1 MEEELKCPVCQALFR
16 DPVIL
21 PCSHSLCQD
30 CASTCA
36 ATPSPDCETPPPLL
50 PPQHNPPPPQHHQ
63 QQQQHHQ
70 QQLQHQ
76 HQQQLQQQQL
86 QQQQQQQQQQRRAS
100 CPDYEAAG
108 LDADQL
114 SLYSEADSGY
124 YGSFLGNPTGGSP
137 GPLRSTPLSR
147 RHTLLLLPAL
157 ACPRCSR
164 VAHLDERGVQGLPRN
179 RVLAAVVRRFR
190 LRERQEKEENGE
202 DDDDDVVV
210 EDVDEEV
217 ANVIA
222 GGAAAAGGDGS
233 PAVCEL
239 CDGDSPQAASVLC
252 EQCQVAY
259 CDACRK
265 RCHPARGPLA
275 RHRLLPAE
283 GRSRDAAAEKSA
295 AWKQRAHDGDGDET
309 QEEEGAAAQ
318 EVPPCSGLVA
328 SRRESLAGRLSPAVW
343 QQQQQQRQRRQ
354 RRRRLH
360 EGLPDRPQSVDLAAL
375 RSGSPGGGGGSG
387 TVGRG
392 GRGGGIVSATVS
404 ACDEHELE
412 HHSMFCVTCARP
424 VCYQC
429 LEEGSHSRH
438 TVRALG
444 AMWLQ
449 HKSQLSL
456 ALAGLADRATQAH
469 AFVQGL
475 KDALQSVQENSVEL
489 EACLVAQVDALMDA
503 LQHRKTQLLA
513 RVAQERDHQ
522 LQAVHDEVVRYDAR
536 LHKTVGLLEFCREV
550 MHEADP
556 SGFLQ
561 ISEGLIVRVASSGD
575 EWARVCEQPRPP
587 AELGLDLDME
597 PLHAAIHQ
605 LDFVQMKAPP
615 APALELSSECCTEGN
630 AATLCWAPAP
640 RTPVRVDG
648 FILELDDGSGGAF
661 REVYEGTEVMC
672 TLDGLHFSS
681 TYRARVKAYNHAG
694 VGPYSKTVLLQ
705 TSPVAWF
712 AWDPTAAHEDVAVSS
727 EGRVATC
734 RSCEDRVV
742 IGTAGFSRGVH
753 YWEVRLDRYEG
764 RPDPAFGVARR
775 AVRMDAMLGRDP
787 HGWAM
792 YVDSNRSWILHNN
805 THTRRTEG
813 GIGKGSHVGLLLDLE
828 GRTLSFF
835 LEREQVGSLSLGS
848 AEGPFYPALSLN
860 RGVQVTL
867 FSGLDIPELGCG
879 SKVTQA

>member
-30 CASTCA
+30 CASTCT
-36 ATPSPDCETPPPLL
+36 ATPSPDCETPSSPLL
-50 PPQHNPPPPQHHQ
+50 PPQHNPPPQHQHHHQ
-63 QQQQHHQ
+63 QQQHH
-70 QQLQHQ
+70 H
-76 HQQQLQQQQL
+76 QQLQQQQL
-86 QQQQQQQQQQRRAS
+86 QQQQQQRRAS

-124 YGSFLGNPTGGSP
+124 YGSFLGNPSGGSP

-147 RHTLLLLPAL
+147 HTLLLLLPAL

-164 VAHLDERGVQGLPRN
+164 VAHLDERGAQGLPRN

-190 LRERQEKEENGE
+190 LRERQEKEEDDE
-202 DDDDDVVV
+202 DDV

-217 ANVIA
+217 ANAGGVKVIA
-222 GGAAAAGGDGS
+222 GGGAAAAAAAGDGGS
-233 PAVCEL
+233 PTVCEL
-239 CDGDSPQAASVLC
+239 CDGDRPEAASVLC

-259 CDACRK
+259 CNACRE

-275 RHRLLPAE
+275 RHRLLPAA
-283 GRSRDAAAEKSA
+283 GRSRDAAADESA

-309 QEEEGAAAQ
+309 QQEEGAAAQ

-328 SRRESLAGRLSPAVW
+328 SRRKSLTGRLSPAVW
-343 QQQQQQRQRRQ
+343 QQQQQQRRQ
-354 RRRRLH
+354 RRRRRPPH
-360 EGLPDRPQSVDLAAL
+360 EGLPDRPESVDPA
-375 RSGSPGGGGGSG
+375 G
-387 TVGRG
+387 G
-392 GRGGGIVSATVS
+392 GRGGGRGGGGTVSATVS

-522 LQAVHDEVVRYDAR
+522 LQAVHEEVVRYDAR

-615 APALELSSECCTEGN
+615 APVLELSSECRTEGS

-694 VGPYSKTVLLQ
+694 AGPYSKTVLLQ

-712 AWDPTAAHEDVAVSS
+712 AWDPTAVHEDVAVSS

-742 IGTAGFSRGVH
+742 LGTAGFSRGVH

-879 SKVTQA
+879 SKVAQA

>member
-50 PPQHNPPPPQHHQ
+50 PPQHNPPPQHHQ

-86 QQQQQQQQQQRRAS
+86 QQQQQQQQRRAS

-233 PAVCEL
+233 PVVCEL

-295 AWKQRAHDGDGDET
+295 A
-309 QEEEGAAAQ
+309 
-318 EVPPCSGLVA
+318 
-328 SRRESLAGRLSPAVW
+328 
-343 QQQQQQRQRRQ
+343 
-354 RRRRLH
+354 
-360 EGLPDRPQSVDLAAL
+360 
-375 RSGSPGGGGGSG
+375 PGGGGGSG

-615 APALELSSECCTEGN
+615 APVLELSSECCTEGN

>member
-190 LRERQEKEENGE
+190 LRERQEKEEN
-202 DDDDDVVV
+202 
-210 EDVDEEV
+210 
-217 ANVIA
+217 
-222 GGAAAAGGDGS
+222 
-233 PAVCEL
+233 VCEL

-295 AWKQRAHDGDGDET
+295 A
-309 QEEEGAAAQ
+309 
-318 EVPPCSGLVA
+318 
-328 SRRESLAGRLSPAVW
+328 
-343 QQQQQQRQRRQ
+343 
-354 RRRRLH
+354 
-360 EGLPDRPQSVDLAAL
+360 
-375 RSGSPGGGGGSG
+375 PGGGGGSG